1 MRRRRTTFALLIDQ
15 MDLLHGGYEYELR
28 ATFHE
33 CCHLYGVNLHL
44 VYGRII
50 DGGSG
55 ETLGHNVIYSYLD
68 STCVDAIIVL
78 ASNLSC
84 RSGVTGLN
92 RFLKQ
97 FEPVPVVSIGI
108 PLPGIPSVTA
118 DGAEGLSRLV
128 EHLIVSHGRRRLA
141 FIDGV
146 PGNPEAVAR
155 YRAYQRT
162 LELHGVAED
171 KALFEVGHFELQGG
185 ERAVRA
191 LLQRGVEFDAIVS
204 ANDTMALG
212 AMDVLRSEGIRIGD
226 QVSVVGFDDLAV
238 ASSCNPP
245 LTTVRQPFRPI
256 ADAAIRLALQLA
268 RGHVAQ
274 STIEIPCEPVVRR
287 SCGCWEIGEATTC
300 GDVAVAGEVGLES
313 SSLRPT
319 TLRPASVIKLE
330 PARYAERIIE
340 ALERQ
345 LQGEPEALLRVFE
358 AIIAESPSDT
368 SRILM
373 LDRAVRRLRADFVR
387 RGELEHEELWHSLRD
402 ILALSA
408 NAASNNNALE
418 LYATNVKL
426 LNSNERLSGA
436 LEMSTLASECA
447 ECLGSVGLMT
457 AAVGRCLEGT
467 DRNLLLMAC
476 LRDGEPSDRVNCT
489 MTPAELLGA
498 LVRADDTAMT
508 TLVFPLAMGTTLFG
522 IVVFE
527 YHPEWRGYVQFRDQ
541 IAVALRNVALH
552 DSLVEQTLLHERSVQ
567 ERLATANRLDA
578 VGTLAGCVAHDL
590 NNALGPLVALPEV
603 LLKEIVESGGSLQSR
618 AELLF
623 DMETIRA
630 ASLRAADIVK
640 DLLTM
645 GRQGRVPRAPVE
657 LNAIVKRCVETDIPR
672 IFPLG
677 KGAVR
682 FTADLEA
689 EAIHMLGSETQLSR
703 ALLNLIRNAAEAIV
717 GTGHV
722 HISTRVEEVEQP
734 FGAFE
739 RIEAGMFGVVRVAD
753 TGVGIPVHQI
763 QSIFEPYF
771 SGKRANGESG
781 TGLGLAIVHGVVKEH
796 EGYIDVKSTLGGGT
810 TFALYFP
817 LTDQRR
823 RASSRSAPATNCVA
837 KIWVIDDDPVQLRT
851 AKRVLNALGYVV
863 ETFDSGPKLMAAFRT
878 HVGRDGTPCDL
889 VLLDM
894 VLGEE
899 EDGLGLLDHIRALF
913 PQQRAMIVS
922 GFAAVERAKLA
933 EYKGLDWLVKPYTTA
948 TIGSAVAAAL
958 R

>member
-33 CCHLYGVNLHL
+33 CCGLYGVNLHL
-44 VYGRII
+44 VYGRVI

-55 ETLGHNVIYSYLD
+55 ETLGHNIIYSYLD
-68 STCVDAIIVL
+68 STSVDAIIVL
-78 ASNLSC
+78 GSNLSC

-92 RFLKQ
+92 RFLQQ
-97 FEPVPVVSIGI
+97 FAPVPVVSIGI
-108 PLPGIPSVTA
+108 PMPAIPSVTA

-128 EHLIVSHGRRRLA
+128 EHLIVSHGRRRIA

-155 YRAYQRT
+155 HRAYQRT
-162 LELHGVAED
+162 LQQYGLEPNP
-171 KALFEVGHFELQGG
+171 ALFEVGHFEMPGG

-245 LTTVRQPFRPI
+245 LTTVRQPFRPM

-268 RGHVAQ
+268 RGESSPAA
-274 STIEIPCEPVVRR
+274 IEIPCEPVIRR
-287 SCGCWEIGEATTC
+287 SCGCWEIGESTTC
-300 GDVAVAGEVGLES
+300 AEPGVSGEIGSDS
-313 SSLRPT
+313 SPRPT
-319 TLRPASVIKLE
+319 TLRPAPVVKLE

-340 ALERQ
+340 ALEEQ
-345 LQGEPEALLRVFE
+345 LQGGSDALLRTFE
-358 AIIAESPSDT
+358 AIIAEAPSDI

-373 LDRAVRRLRADFVR
+373 LDRAVRRLRADFIK
-387 RGELEHEELWHSLRD
+387 RGELQHEELWHSLRD
-402 ILALSA
+402 VLSLSA
-408 NAASNNNALE
+408 NSASNNNALE

-426 LNSNERLSGA
+426 LTSNERLSGA
-436 LEMSTLASECA
+436 LELSTLASECA
-447 ECLGSVGLMT
+447 ECLASVGLTT
-457 AAVGRCLEGT
+457 AAVGRCVEGT

-476 LRDGEPSDRVNCT
+476 LRDGEPSDRVNSIL
-489 MTPAELLGA
+489 TPAELLGA
-498 LVRADDTAMT
+498 LAPADDTAMT
-508 TLVFPLAMGTTLFG
+508 TLVFPLAMGATLFG
-522 IVVFE
+522 IVVFA

-567 ERLATANRLDA
+567 ERLATANRLEA

-630 ASLRAADIVK
+630 ASLRAAEIVK

-645 GRQGRVPRAPVE
+645 GRQGRVPRAPLE
-657 LNAIVKRCVETDIPR
+657 LNAIVRRCVEADIPR
-672 IFPLG
+672 IFPPG
-677 KGAVR
+677 RGRVR
-682 FTADLEA
+682 FTTDLEP
-689 EAIHMLGSETQLSR
+689 EPIYMLGSETQLSR
-703 ALLNLIRNAAEAIV
+703 ALLNLIRNAAEAIL
-717 GTGHV
+717 GDGHV
-722 HISTRVEEVEQP
+722 NISTRVEEVEQP
-734 FGAFE
+734 FGTFE
-739 RIEAGMFGVVRVAD
+739 RIEAGLFGVVRVAD
-753 TGVGIPVHQI
+753 TGIGIPVHQI
-763 QSIFEPYF
+763 QRIFEPYF

-796 EGYIDVKSTLGGGT
+796 EGYIDVKTSTGEGT
-810 TFALYFP
+810 TFTLYFP
-817 LTDQRR
+817 LTEQRR
-823 RASSRSAPATNCVA
+823 RASSRSAPSSHGAA

-851 AKRVLNALGYVV
+851 AKRVLNSLGYAV
-863 ETFDSGPKLMAAFRT
+863 ETFASGPTLMAAFRA
-878 HVGRDGTPCDL
+878 HVGREGTPCDL

-894 VLGEE
+894 VLGEA

>member
-33 CCHLYGVNLHL
+33 GCRLHGVNLHL
-44 VYGRII
+44 VYGRVI

-84 RSGVTGLN
+84 RSGVTGLE
-92 RFLKQ
+92 RFLRQ
-97 FEPVPVVSIGI
+97 FAPVPVVSIGI
-108 PLPGIPSVTA
+108 PMPRIPSVTA

-141 FIDGV
+141 FINGV

-162 LELHGVAED
+162 LLQYGLEVD
-171 KALFEVGHFELQGG
+171 PALLEVGHFELQGG
-185 ERAVRA
+185 ERAARA
-191 LLQRGVEFDAIVS
+191 LLQRGVVFDAIVS

-226 QVSVVGFDDLAV
+226 QLSVVGFDDLAV

-245 LTTVRQPFRPI
+245 LTTVRQPFRSI
-256 ADAAIRLALQLA
+256 ADAAIRLALQLTQGQA
-268 RGHVAQ
+268 TN
-274 STIEIPCEPVVRR
+274 STIEIPCEPVIRR
-287 SCGCWEIGEATTC
+287 SCGCWGMGEATSC
-300 GDVAVAGEVGLES
+300 VEVAISDARHEP
-313 SSLRPT
+313 SLRST
-319 TLRPASVIKLE
+319 TLRPMPVLKLE
-330 PARYAERIIE
+330 PARYSERIIE

-345 LQGEPEALLRVFE
+345 LQGESDALLRTFE
-358 AIIAESPSDT
+358 AIIAEDPSDI

-373 LDRAVRRLRADFVR
+373 LDRAVRRLRADFLK
-387 RGELEHEELWHSLRD
+387 RGELELEELWHSLRD
-402 ILALSA
+402 TLALSA
-408 NAASNNNALE
+408 NAVSNNNALE

-426 LNSNERLSGA
+426 LTSNERLSGA
-436 LEMSTLASECA
+436 LEMSTLASACS
-447 ECLGSVGLMT
+447 ECLIGVGLTT
-457 AAVGRCLEGT
+457 AAVGRCMDGT

-476 LRDGEPSDRVNCT
+476 LRDGKSSDRVNSIL
-489 MTPAELLGA
+489 TPAELLGA
-498 LVRADDTAMT
+498 LTCADNTAMT
-508 TLVFPLAMGTTLFG
+508 TLVFPLAMGSTLFG
-522 IVVFE
+522 IVVFA

-567 ERLATANRLDA
+567 ERLATANRLEA

-603 LLKEIVESGGSLQSR
+603 LLKEIIEAGGSLQSR

-657 LNAIVKRCVETDIPR
+657 LNSIVRRSVETDVSR
-672 IFPLG
+672 IFPTG
-677 KGAVR
+677 RGRIR
-682 FTADLEA
+682 FSIDLEP
-689 EAIHMLGSETQLSR
+689 EPIYLLGSETQLSR

-717 GTGHV
+717 GDGSV
-722 HISTRVEEVEQP
+722 SISTRVEEVEQP
-734 FGAFE
+734 LGTFE
-739 RIEAGMFGVVRVAD
+739 RIEAGMFGVVRVTD
-753 TGVGIPVHQI
+753 TGAGIPVHQI
-763 QSIFEPYF
+763 QRIFEPYF

-796 EGYIDVKSTLGGGT
+796 EGYIDVKTSVGGGT
-810 TFALYFP
+810 TFTLYFP

-823 RASSRSAPATNCVA
+823 RASSRSAPSRHSAA
-837 KIWVIDDDPVQLRT
+837 RIWVIDDDPVQLRT
-851 AKRVLNALGYVV
+851 AKRVLNALGYAV
-863 ETFDSGPKLMAAFRT
+863 ETFDSGPKLMAAFRA
-878 HVGRDGTPCDL
+878 HVGREGTPCDL

-894 VLGEE
+894 VLGEQ

-913 PQQRAMIVS
+913 PAQRAMIVS